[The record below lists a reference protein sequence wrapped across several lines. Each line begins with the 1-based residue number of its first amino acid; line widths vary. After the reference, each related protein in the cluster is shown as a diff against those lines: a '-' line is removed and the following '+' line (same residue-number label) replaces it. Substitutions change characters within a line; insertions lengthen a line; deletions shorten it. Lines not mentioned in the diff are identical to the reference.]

1 MAMTSLLT
9 HRQTT
14 GLERIVHDA
23 SRDLWEPGLDILERL
38 TDVIAQSGYWG
49 IALLMLL
56 ENVIPPIPSEVIMP
70 LAGFSVA
77 RGEMSMVG
85 AISSGTFGTVLGA
98 LIWFYIGQLL
108 GPRRVYRL
116 AQRYGKWLGI
126 SGKDVMAVQK
136 WFSQRGG
143 YWSIALGR
151 LLPSIRTYI
160 SVPAGIAR
168 MSLIPFLIFTTLG
181 SAVWVTFLT
190 GAGYYLGDNYEQIGM
205 ILGSA
210 SKAISILLVTSLV
223 GWLTY
228 RWYRRR
234 ASAAS

>member
-1 MAMTSLLT
+1 MEL
-9 HRQTT
+9 
-14 GLERIVHDA
+14 LERI
-23 SRDLWEPGLDILERL
+23 

-85 AISSGTFGTVLGA
+85 AIAAGTLGTVLGA
-98 LIWFYIGQLL
+98 LVWFYIGQLL

-116 AQRYGKWLGI
+116 AQRYGRWLGI

-136 WFSQRGG
+136 WFGQRGG

-151 LLPSIRTYI
+151 LLPSVRTYI

-168 MSLIPFLIFTTLG
+168 MSLIPFLIFSTLG
-181 SAVWVTFLT
+181 SVLWVTFLT
-190 GAGYYLGDNYEQIGM
+190 GAGYYLGDNYEQIGI
-205 ILGSA
+205 ILSSA
-210 SKAISILLVTSLV
+210 GRAISILLVVSLV
-223 GWLTY
+223 GWLAY
-228 RWYRRR
+228 RWYRKRT
-234 ASAAS
+234 SAPS

>member
-1 MAMTSLLT
+1 M
-9 HRQTT
+9 
-14 GLERIVHDA
+14 
-23 SRDLWEPGLDILERL
+23 LERL

-77 RGEMSMVG
+77 RGEMSMAG
-85 AISSGTFGTVLGA
+85 AIAAGTVGTVLGA
-98 LIWFYIGQLL
+98 LVWFYIGRLL
-108 GPRRVYRL
+108 GPRRIQRL

-136 WFSQRGG
+136 WFGQRGG

-160 SVPAGIAR
+160 SVPAGIAK
-168 MSLIPFLIFTTLG
+168 MSLVPFVFFSTLG
-181 SAVWVTFLT
+181 SVIWVTLLT
-190 GAGYYLGDNYEQIGM
+190 SAGYYLGDNYEQIGV

-210 SKAISILLVTSLV
+210 SKIISILLVTSLV
-223 GWLTY
+223 GWLVY
-228 RWYRRR
+228 RWYQQRT
-234 ASAAS
+234 SATS